1 MRALAALFAVAA
13 LALVPAASAGSA
25 PAPDD
30 RAAAAAAKKRC
41 AKGSAGTRCR
51 RRALCT
57 RRHLKRVGELPA
69 AKRRQARRRWRS
81 CLAKARR
88 HQGSGQDDPG
98 SGDPGSGDPGSG
110 DPSDPGSGDP
120 GSGNP
125 PPGRS
130 MSVTAREW
138 SLSPSRAVLAAGTQ
152 TVELRNWGE
161 DPHNLVIS
169 PDDGSH
175 APLYTWPE
183 TASLDLY
190 TMGTALGPGR
200 YLLWCSL
207 EGHEIAGMRSTV
219 RVE

>member
-1 MRALAALFAVAA
+1 M
-13 LALVPAASAGSA
+13 
-25 PAPDD
+25 
-30 RAAAAAAKKRC
+30 
-41 AKGSAGTRCR
+41 
-51 RRALCT
+51 
-57 RRHLKRVGELPA
+57 GELPA

-88 HQGSGQDDPG
+88 HPGSGQDDPG

-110 DPSDPGSGDP
+110 DPSDPGPGDP

-125 PPGRS
+125 APGRS

-138 SLSPSRAVLAAGTQ
+138 SLSPSRAVLGAGTQ

-175 APLYTWPE
+175 TPLYTWPE
-183 TASLDLY
+183 TASLELF